1 MPNKKFSKS
10 LVVYWCKICREIA
23 KTCMEMMDAEIIN
36 VVTSKE
42 EGGEMRL
49 GRRFTDGFSYV
60 CNIYIGREE
69 KIWRK

>member
-1 MPNKKFSKS
+1 
-10 LVVYWCKICREIA
+10 
-23 KTCMEMMDAEIIN
+23 MEMMDAEIIN

-69 KIWRK
+69 KI